1 PCPELGDTG
10 PDREGVRMRDPAAV
24 SVPGPRRGP
33 RRWPQTFRVRLTLLF
48 AALFLAA
55 GAALLGINYVLAV
68 SQPDNVPPVTDAQ
81 AKLAFHCKLGKG
93 PLPNGNCAQALSA
106 LGAHEAAA
114 GLRRPELG
122 RLPAYPLG

>member
-1 PCPELGDTG
+1 RPVQPPRPGHAGRAAPQTGQPG
-10 PDREGVRMRDPAAV
+10 PDRAGERPGVPAAM
-24 SVPGPRRGP
+24 SVPRARRGP

-93 PLPNGNCAQALSA
+93 PL
-106 LGAHEAAA
+106 
-114 GLRRPELG
+114 
-122 RLPAYPLG
+122 